1 MDAKLRPRPG
11 PGEQN
16 SLRLKRR
23 CAFRPVRYFGR
34 ECSPSWTSHTV
45 NESRVSSTRVRSSS
59 RRQQEG
65 HDPVPFERQ
74 KNQKG
79 PSTDL
84 SSLRR
89 RRRASPRIPRRTRVL
104 SRATKGG
111 GGSSGDSQL
120 PQLDDPQTDVL
131 IAYLILG
138 STLVAGNAP
147 GLPGFVG
154 APLPYFSLLAVSAVF
169 IGSKRGILN
178 KEVEMI
184 SFKQGAAAPIAL
196 SFSLFGFYLLL
207 KYSVDIETFINGYFF
222 FLEFVSGCFSL
233 WIPMAMVGK
242 LLDEQPVVNLDLSW
256 LVKGKEGEESTEF
269 GVKPSLI
276 LVGFTSIALAALNRF
291 AFPENFTLNNIE
303 ACFIVITWLELLGV
317 NSFKT
322 AVTLLFGLLFYDVFW
337 VFGSGKVLNL
347 VSKTSNLPAIL
358 PENGS
363 VMADV
368 AMSPLVSVPTKLLF
382 PRESLEASAF
392 NFSLLGMGD
401 ILIPGLLVGLL
412 LRYDTNKGDNNKGDQ
427 SYFKA
432 SLVAYACGLLASFLA
447 SFLSGEGQPA
457 LLYLV
462 PLTVGSAVFVGLQ
475 KQELK
480 DLWSFE
486 IKKKEKV
493 DSF

>member
-1 MDAKLRPRPG
+1 MELRPRPRAG
-11 PGEQN
+11 PREKSSPILAPG
-16 SLRLKRR
+16 RT
-23 CAFRPVRYFGR
+23 FRPLRALRCLGR
-34 ECSPSWTSHTV
+34 KCSSPSRKAEDNLDV
-45 NESRVSSTRVRSSS
+45 VVGRRKGQGTR
-59 RRQQEG
+59 
-65 HDPVPFERQ
+65 
-74 KNQKG
+74 
-79 PSTDL
+79 
-84 SSLRR
+84 
-89 RRRASPRIPRRTRVL
+89 ACAWPRMPRRTQVL
-104 SRATKGG
+104 SRATR
-111 GGSSGDSQL
+111 GSEESQL

-131 IAYLILG
+131 LAYLVLG
-138 STLVAGNAP
+138 ATLVAGNAP
-147 GLPGFVG
+147 GLPGYVG
-154 APLPYFSLLAVSAVF
+154 APLPYFSLLAVPSVF

-242 LLDEQPVVNLDLSW
+242 VLDEQPVVNLDLSW
-256 LVKGKEGEESTEF
+256 LVKAEEESAISGGGGGDATQF

-347 VSKTSNLPAIL
+347 VSKTTSVDAIL

-368 AMSPLVSVPTKLLF
+368 AMSPLVNVPTKLLF
-382 PRESLEASAF
+382 PRDSLEAAF

-412 LRYDTNKGDNNKGDQ
+412 LRFDTKRNKGEQ
-427 SYFKA
+427 SYFTA
-432 SLVAYACGLLASFLA
+432 ALIAYGCGLVASFLA
-447 SFLSGEGQPA
+447 SYLTGEGQPA

-462 PLTVGSAVFVGLQ
+462 PLTVGSAVFVGFQ

-486 IKKKEKV
+486 IKKKEV
-493 DSF
+493 DDTS